1 LENLFTFLE
10 NNSIYIVLFIVL
22 VIWIGI
28 FTYMNSL
35 DKRLKEIENDLKEQ
49 KNEK

>member
-1 LENLFTFLE
+1 M
-10 NNSIYIVLFIVL
+10 

-28 FTYMNSL
+28 FIYMNSL

>member
-1 LENLFTFLE
+1 MTFLE
-10 NNSIYIVLFIVL
+10 NNAIYIVLFIVL

-49 KNEK
+49 KDEK

>member
-1 LENLFTFLE
+1 
-10 NNSIYIVLFIVL
+10 VLFIVL

-28 FTYMNSL
+28 FIYMNSL

-49 KNEK
+49 QNEK